1 VNPSQLEPPREG
13 TDAPSA
19 VHATDAAR
27 SIAETEAARLRRA
40 RRTAAW
46 MRALTW
52 AVTLFGLVAFA
63 LLWHQLGSR
72 ALLEAAHVFG
82 RLWPGLLLLEGARL
96 VCELVGTRVLLGAA
110 HAHVPWRR
118 LVRGQLLGQ
127 ALDVVMPA
135 GRTAS
140 EAAKAAVYSRAIGLP
155 QAAAIATALQ
165 LAVLACNALWVFAG
179 YCVSGRLGLPEA
191 LRVGLLGYALATGLL
206 VVAATLVAAAPRV
219 RRWLSHVRVLYASLE
234 RFAQLLVAAPAALT
248 SAVVAQ
254 LMGRGVQVLQLAV
267 AAGAFG
273 VHFSPLQFPLAQS
286 VYLVGAALGDLVP
299 AQVGTTDAAL
309 VMAGPALG
317 LTPAAAFSVIVALR
331 AVQLSMAAMTAMVA
345 WVMSRLEPVRH
356 TDVSESRPAS
366 PTVVKLPQR
375 F

>member
-1 VNPSQLEPPREG
+1 M
-13 TDAPSA
+13 
-19 VHATDAAR
+19 
-27 SIAETEAARLRRA
+27 
-40 RRTAAW
+40 AAW

-52 AVTLFGLVAFA
+52 AITLSGLVAFV
-63 LLWHQLGSR
+63 LLWHQLGSH
-72 ALLEAAHVFG
+72 ALLAALHVFK

-96 VCELVGTRVLLGAA
+96 LCEVVGTRILLGASD
-110 HAHVPWRR
+110 AHVPWRR

-140 EAAKAAVYSRAIGLP
+140 EAAKAAVYSRAIGVP

-165 LAVLACNALWVFAG
+165 LAVLACNALWVLAG
-179 YCVSGRLGLPEA
+179 YSVSARLGLPEA

-206 VVAATLVAAAPRV
+206 VLGVTLFAAAPFIRYFLARV
-219 RRWLSHVRVLYASLE
+219 PVLYASLE
-234 RFAQLLVAAPAALT
+234 RFANLLVAAPIALT
-248 SAVVAQ
+248 GAVAAQ
-254 LMGRGVQVLQLAV
+254 LTGRAVQALQLAV

-273 VHFSPLQFPLAQS
+273 VHFAPLQFPLAES

-309 VMAGPALG
+309 VLAGPALG

-331 AVQLSMAAMTAMVA
+331 AVQLSMAAISATSA
-345 WVMSRLEPVRH
+345 WVMSRFEPVSH
-356 TDVSESRPAS
+356 ADPIESRTAP

>member
-1 VNPSQLEPPREG
+1 MSSVAHAA
-13 TDAPSA
+13 DA
-19 VHATDAAR
+19 VHA
-27 SIAETEAARLRRA
+27 SAEADAARLRRA
-40 RRTAAW
+40 RRTGAW

-52 AVTLFGLVAFA
+52 AVTLFGLAAFA

-72 ALLEAAHVFG
+72 ALLGALRVFG

-96 VCELVGTRVLLGAA
+96 VCEVVGTRVLLGAA

-140 EAAKAAVYSRAIGLP
+140 EAAKAAVYSRAIGVP

-206 VVAATLVAAAPRV
+206 VVGATLFVAAPSV
-219 RRWLSHVRVLYASLE
+219 RRWLSHVQVLYASLE
-234 RFAQLLVAAPAALT
+234 RFAQLLVAAPAALC
-248 SAVVAQ
+248 SALVAQ
-254 LMGRGVQVLQLAV
+254 LMGRGIQALQLAV

-273 VHFSPLQFPLAQS
+273 VHFSPWQFPLAQS

-309 VMAGPALG
+309 VLAGPALG
-317 LTPAAAFSVIVALR
+317 LTAAAAFSVIVALR
-331 AVQLSMAAMTAMVA
+331 AVQLTMAALSAMTA
-345 WVMSRLEPVRH
+345 WVMSRFEPVRH
-356 TDVSESRPAS
+356 TEVIESRAAS
-366 PTVVKLPQR
+366 PSVVKLPQR